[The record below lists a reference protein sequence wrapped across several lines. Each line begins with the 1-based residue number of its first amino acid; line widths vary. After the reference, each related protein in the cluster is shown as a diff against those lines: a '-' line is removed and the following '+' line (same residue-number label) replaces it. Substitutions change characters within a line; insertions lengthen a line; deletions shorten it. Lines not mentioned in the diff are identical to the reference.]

1 MSPKGASQHCS
12 TPGRALGARCFP
24 ITSRSTCRQECSQ
37 TELPFHPHGRG
48 FPPWLAVGSRSLS
61 QLHPRCSRARSKT
74 RFGPQNTAQFGAQHP
89 AGELSSATAAP
100 PAHVAALCWL
110 GSHEG
115 HKPTVTLNKT
125 LKKKKQGKGKAL
137 VGRQRACTEHS
148 RTPDNVTLFI
158 CERFDSQTLT
168 CPHDQEISPPFLPS
182 PGLFKQYSSFP
193 AARRQGSC
201 RAGDAWPSFVRFS
214 SIFVSRFPQKCRTAR
229 HAETQSAANQL
240 DRADLVFKHP
250 STKTIR
256 DGNTPRER
264 TLKP

>member
-125 LKKKKQGKGKAL
+125 LKKKKQGKAL

-182 PGLFKQYSSFP
+182 PGLFKQDSSFP
-193 AARRQGSC
+193 AARPQGSC

-240 DRADLVFKHP
+240 DRVDLVFKHP